1 MSATDPGQVLAR
13 LEDRS
18 KQAKVE
24 QWEIYLS
31 RVKTLSI
38 QVKEGEVD
46 RVHRGETLSAGL
58 RFIDRERLGYAYAS
72 LFEPEAL
79 DRLAAA
85 ALSGTR
91 LSDPD
96 PHLGLPDP
104 PSQPYPAVDIYD
116 PALETLPLET
126 RVGRVKAMEAA
137 ALDLDPRV
145 EKVRQAEHRETT
157 TEVWLASS
165 RGLRLHERGTV
176 MLASVMVKAA
186 EGAEAEMGFEFD
198 SSRYF
203 NKLNHEGVGRRAARR
218 AVDSLGGRKVPT
230 GRPPVILEN
239 GVAAEFLEVLS
250 TSFYADHV
258 QKGKS
263 MLAGRVG
270 ERVMAETV
278 TLVDDGLYPQGLGT
292 ASADA
297 EGVPQQRTV
306 LVEQGVVQG
315 FLYDYLRAR
324 VEGRVS
330 TGNAGRAGIQ
340 APPEVTGTNFHLIP
354 GQKGLKDLE
363 AEVGEGLLITEVM
376 GVHTANAITG
386 DFSVGAAGFL
396 LRGGDRV
403 HPVKGVALAG
413 NLLKLLGH
421 VVRVGSDLRWFGS
434 TGAPSLLVE
443 GLSVGGL

>member
-1 MSATDPGQVLAR
+1 VSATDPGEVLSV

-18 KQAKVE
+18 RQAKVE

-38 QVKEGEVD
+38 QVKEGEID
-46 RVHRGETLSAGL
+46 RVHRGEVLSAGL
-58 RFIDRERLGYAYAS
+58 RFIDRERLGYAHAS

-79 DRLAAA
+79 DRLVSS

-104 PSQPYPAVDIYD
+104 PAQPYPTVDIYD

-126 RVGRVKAMEAA
+126 KVNRVRALEAA
-137 ALDLDPRV
+137 ALGLDPRV
-145 EKVRQAEHRETT
+145 EKVRQAEHRETM
-157 TEVWLASS
+157 TEVWLVSS
-165 RGLRLHERGTV
+165 RGLRHHHRGTV
-176 MLASVMVKAA
+176 VLASIMVKAA
-186 EGAEAEMGFEFD
+186 EGSEAEMGFEFD
-198 SSRYF
+198 SARYF
-203 NKLNHEGVGRRAARR
+203 DKLRHEEVGRRAARR

-230 GRPPVILEN
+230 GRPLVILEN

-270 ERVMAETV
+270 QRAMAETV
-278 TLVDDGLYPQGLGT
+278 TLVDDGLYSQGLGT

-297 EGVPQQRTV
+297 EGVPQQKTV
-306 LVEQGVVQG
+306 LVEKGVVQG
-315 FLYDYLRAR
+315 FLYDHLRAR
-324 VEGRVS
+324 VEGRMS
-330 TGNAGRAGIQ
+330 TGNAGRAGVQ
-340 APPEVTGTNFHLIP
+340 APPEVSGTNFYLIP
-354 GQKGLKDLE
+354 GQKDLQNLILQ
-363 AEVGEGLLITEVM
+363 VREGLLITEVM
-376 GVHTANAITG
+376 GVHTANPITG
-386 DFSVGAAGFL
+386 DFSVGAAGFQL
-396 LRGGDRV
+396 KGGERV

-413 NLLKLLGH
+413 NLLELLGR
-421 VVRVGSDLRWFGS
+421 VAQVGSDLRWFGS